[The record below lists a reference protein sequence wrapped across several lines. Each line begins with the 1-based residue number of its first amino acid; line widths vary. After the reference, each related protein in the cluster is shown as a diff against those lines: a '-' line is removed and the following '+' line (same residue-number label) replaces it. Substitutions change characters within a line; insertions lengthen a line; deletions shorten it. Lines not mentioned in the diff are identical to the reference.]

1 MIKLSPRERTLLKL
15 LGVLIGIV
23 VLYFVVVSPF
33 IHFKDKSEDEL
44 RNNIDRLNQLDKIY
58 AQYREIKNKKAKMMA
73 FLNRRDE
80 NITSLVEQWAT
91 STNIAKN
98 IAYTRRTQSNIQNK
112 FVRITTD
119 IKFEGIP
126 IDKILRFIYEVEN
139 SNKMLK
145 VSYLRIQQGL
155 KGTNTYD
162 VVLKIDSFTT
172 Q

>member
-1 MIKLSPRERTLLKL
+1 MIKISAREQTLLKL
-15 LGVLIGIV
+15 LGVVVGIV
-23 VLYFVVVSPF
+23 LLYFLIVSPL
-33 IHFKDKSEDEL
+33 IHFKDRSEEEL
-44 RNNIDRLNQLDKIY
+44 RNNISRLNQLDKIY
-58 AQYREIKNKKAKMMA
+58 AQYRELKNKKAKMMA
-73 FLNRRDE
+73 FLNRKDE

-112 FVRITTD
+112 FIRITTD

-126 IDKILRFIYEVEN
+126 IDNILRFIYEVEH

-145 VSYLRIQQGL
+145 ISYLRIQQGL

-162 VVLKIDSFTT
+162 VVLKIDSFIT